1 MNSDLKILIVEDES
15 PIRRFLEV
23 LTTGHGYQVKS
34 AACAQEG
41 LRYIATWQ
49 PNLILLDLGLPDLD
63 GLDLTRELRTWT
75 DTPIIVIS
83 ARDKETDKVLAL
95 DAGAND
101 YLTKPFGSEELL
113 ARIRVALR
121 INAHQANQEVSSYQ
135 FGDVEIDLAMQ
146 TVTRQGAS
154 IKLTP
159 KEFKILAFMA
169 KNMGKVL
176 THKQILKEVW
186 GGNYTEHAQYVRIHI
201 AQLRHKIEHS
211 PAQPKHIV
219 TENGVGYRLITDH
232 E

>member
-1 MNSDLKILIVEDES
+1 MNSDIKILIIEDEP

-23 LTTGHGYQVKS
+23 LTTGHGYQAKSVANAADGVK
-34 AACAQEG
+34 AITRWC
-41 LRYIATWQ
+41 
-49 PNLILLDLGLPDLD
+49 PNLILLDLGLPDMD
-63 GLDLTRELRTWT
+63 GLDFTRELRSWS
-75 DTPIIVIS
+75 DTPVIVIS

-121 INAHQANQEVSSYQ
+121 TTSPQQSSETSRYQ
-135 FGDVEIDLAMQ
+135 FGDVVVDLALQ
-146 TVTRQGAS
+146 TVTRKEEA

-159 KEFKILAFMA
+159 KEFKILALLS

-186 GGNYTEHAQYVRIHI
+186 GGNYTEHAHYVRIHV
-201 AQLRHKIEHS
+201 AQLRHKIEYS
-211 PAQPKHIV
+211 PAQPEHLM
-219 TENGVGYRLITDH
+219 TENGVGYRLVN
-232 E
+232 